1 MAATLTKRQ
10 TDKARELI
18 KTSMLVQRLG
28 DHVEGKCELTPSQVR
43 SAEILLNRTLPCLM
57 SQTFSTDDD
66 GAGLPIL
73 TIIKNARTGDK
84 AA

>member
-28 DHVEGKCELTPSQVR
+28 DHVQGLCELTPSQVR
-43 SAEILLNRTLPCLM
+43 SAEILLNRTLPCLI
-57 SQTFSTDDD
+57 SQEFSTDD
-66 GAGLPIL
+66 GETGLPIL
-73 TIIKNARTGDK
+73 TIVRDASDKPK